1 MKLKSTEK
9 KVVSDGEKM
18 VAAQLRAEAKQ
29 AAVDDVLKKFGS
41 LPDEQHVRLPVVM
54 ALFACSAASVWR
66 YAQNGTIPAPRKF
79 GSRVTAW
86 NVGQLRAA
94 LNA

>member
-1 MKLKSTEK
+1 MKQKNAEK
-9 KVVSDGEKM
+9 TLSEEGKLI
-18 VAAQLRAEAKQ
+18 AAQKRADAKKL
-29 AAVDDVLKKFGS
+29 ALEEELKRFSS
-41 LPDEQHVRLPVVM
+41 LPDEAHVRLPVVM
-54 ALFACSAASVWR
+54 ALYACSAASAWR
-66 YAQNGTIPAPRKF
+66 YVKNGTLPAPRKF